1 MSFYQSPNP
10 LIYFNNLLPEWGQ
23 AADEIY
29 HNYHFLNHA
38 LSQTDHLLIPEE
50 ALTKLAGLKAAL
62 VMTLARLIQDLP
74 PATHRISNEPLESMS
89 QFNAHIDTLKTVN
102 LQTDRTF
109 DDLLQQHPSLKSWFE
124 SALND

>member
-1 MSFYQSPNP
+1 MSTYQSPNP
-10 LIYFNNLLPEWGQ
+10 LIHFNNLLPEWGQ

-38 LSQTDHLLIPEE
+38 LSQTDRLLIPEE

-74 PATHRISNEPLESMS
+74 PSTHRISNEPIDSIS
-89 QFNAHIDTLKTVN
+89 RFNAHINTLKTVN
-102 LQTDRTF
+102 LQTDTSF
-109 DDLLQQHPSLKSWFE
+109 DDLLQQHPPLKNWFE
-124 SALND
+124 STVHD